1 MKIKNIFI
9 LGVAGVLTLGM
20 TGCKESFLDL
30 DNPNSDDLATY
41 FKNDAHIQEALV
53 ACYDPLHW
61 PDWSNGN
68 YNPINLSAD
77 VMSDQMNVGGATSS
91 DMLMWQKMANFNADG
106 NNTLPGLW
114 TAEYSGVKRC
124 NDLIAYVDALD
135 MSATD
140 VTEANAAYYKA
151 QAHVLRAY
159 YYLNLWKF
167 WGNIPY
173 YEKNLTKDDNY
184 LAPQLTADE
193 VYNKVIADLEA
204 TIDLDLLP
212 MREADARAGYVTKAF
227 AEMIYADFV
236 LYQKDESR
244 YQKAYDMM
252 KEIIASG
259 DYELN
264 PSFAAIWEASGEW
277 GSESI
282 YEVNYNDANH
292 QRGWDSV
299 LAVGGTVLPR
309 LLGPRGWES
318 GLDGVDTGWSF
329 GPVLKSTYEMYD
341 EADTRRDATCYN
353 ADAVAEAAGK
363 EYTHA
368 WQHTGFFL
376 KKYLPMVENV
386 KNAGWDADLN
396 FNNNLRIYRYAETLL
411 NAAEFE
417 LLTNGDAGK
426 AAEYVNKVRVR
437 AGVTAKASV
446 TYEEVIDERKLEF
459 VGEGKRYFDLVRS
472 GQAQSVL
479 VAGSASDRT
488 NNWSQ
493 NRKYLPIPYSEL
505 SADPNLKQNAG
516 Y

>member
-1 MKIKNIFI
+1 
-9 LGVAGVLTLGM
+9 
-20 TGCKESFLDL
+20 
-30 DNPNSDDLATY
+30 
-41 FKNDAHIQEALV
+41 
-53 ACYDPLHW
+53 
-61 PDWSNGN
+61 
-68 YNPINLSAD
+68 
-77 VMSDQMNVGGATSS
+77 
-91 DMLMWQKMANFNADG
+91 MA
-106 NNTLPGLW
+106 
-114 TAEYSGVKRC
+114 S
-124 NDLIAYVDALD
+124 
-135 MSATD
+135 
-140 VTEANAAYYKA
+140 
-151 QAHVLRAY
+151 
-159 YYLNLWKF
+159 
-167 WGNIPY
+167 
-173 YEKNLTKDDNY
+173 
-184 LAPQLTADE
+184 
-193 VYNKVIADLEA
+193 
-204 TIDLDLLP
+204 
-212 MREADARAGYVTKAF
+212 
-227 AEMIYADFV
+227 
-236 LYQKDESR
+236 
-244 YQKAYDMM
+244 
-252 KEIIASG
+252 
-259 DYELN
+259 
-264 PSFAAIWEASGEW
+264 
-277 GSESI
+277 
-282 YEVNYNDANH
+282 
-292 QRGWDSV
+292 
-299 LAVGGTVLPR
+299 
-309 LLGPRGWES
+309 
-318 GLDGVDTGWSF
+318 
-329 GPVLKSTYEMYD
+329 
-341 EADTRRDATCYN
+341 YN